1 MWWWVLI
8 WVLLVVIAAVYLATR
23 AWGVWGQVK
32 ELTAEVGRASDTVS
46 ALSAQVERIGDSAP
60 APTPDVFGDPRQLRR
75 EREVTRASLRQ
86 QRRARQ
92 ATRRPAWARHLDS

>member
-8 WVLLVVIAAVYLATR
+8 WVLLVVIAAAYLATR

-32 ELTAEVGRASDTVS
+32 ELTAEVSRSSETVA
-46 ALSAQVERIGDSAP
+46 ALQAQGDRLGERSP
-60 APTPDVFGDPRQLRR
+60 APQPDVFADPRQLRR
-75 EREVTRASLRQ
+75 ERDATRASLKQ

-92 ATRRPAWARHLDS
+92 AARRPSWARHLDS

>member
-8 WVLLVVIAAVYLATR
+8 WVLLVLVALAYLATR

-32 ELTAEVGRASDTVS
+32 ELNAEVGRASETVS
-46 ALSAQVERIGDSAP
+46 ALQAQTERLGDP
-60 APTPDVFGDPRQLRR
+60 APPPQAAIFADPRQLRR
-75 EREVTRASLRQ
+75 EREVTRASLKQ